1 MLLDVFGAC
10 SDGTLVNIEVQLS
23 NLKSMNRRTLYYWAL
38 LYGRRLQEGEDYKSL
53 NRTVVISIL
62 SYNLFKEEDWPNYH
76 SCFAVLNTKDP
87 GHKLS
92 DDLEIHFVELPKWQK
107 GDISKM
113 NSLERW
119 LAYLSPE
126 TTDEERRRLAME
138 DAAIA
143 TAMEA
148 EKAFLSN
155 SGYLTAYERRQK
167 YLRDMRAM
175 KEYDEEVGWEKG
187 HAEGLAEGRAEAT
200 KEMVLALHR
209 KMGMSA
215 PKISELLNT
224 SLAEVESYIRQG
236 EQ

>member
-1 MLLDVFGAC
+1 MIALHKKKLVDFEFKDRELDPAALGSKGVLLDVCGAC
-10 SDGTLVNIEVQLS
+10 SDGTLVNLEIQLS
-23 NLKSMNRRTLYYWAL
+23 NLKSMDRRTLYYWAL

-76 SCFAVLNTKDP
+76 SCFAAVNTKDP

-92 DDLEIHFVELPKWQK
+92 EDFEIHFVELPKWHK
-107 GDISKM
+107 GDIGKM

-148 EKAFLSN
+148 EKAFLS
-155 SGYLTAYERRQK
+155 
-167 YLRDMRAM
+167 
-175 KEYDEEVGWEKG
+175 
-187 HAEGLAEGRAEAT
+187 
-200 KEMVLALHR
+200 VL
-209 KMGMSA
+209 
-215 PKISELLNT
+215 
-224 SLAEVESYIRQG
+224 
-236 EQ
+236 